1 MSDRPFYIILFSIIV
16 VVAVVSGYA
25 RSLTNTP
32 SETLNK
38 IECKIDYQDQCWCFV
53 GDSSLAWAP
62 FYVCSEFQLK
72 YEGSSSHSEGDP
84 TKDL

>member
-25 RSLTNTP
+25 RSLTSSPPDN
-32 SETLNK
+32 LNK
-38 IECKIDYQDQCWCFV
+38 IKCKIDYQDQCWCFV
-53 GDSSLAWAP
+53 NDSSLAWAP

-72 YEGSSSHSEGDP
+72 YEDSSSYHDGDP
-84 TKDL
+84 TQDL